1 MSNTPAAPCVFL
13 DFTLTKVNGADA
25 VGVTTTVDDGALV
38 PRALVAVIVNVN
50 ATSLASPV
58 TKIGE
63 EEPLATTAPML
74 STTLKLVIGALLSEK
89 AVKLT
94 MALALPGAALGE
106 VGALGTVVLDVLN
119 VAVTLLAASIVM
131 LHAPVP
137 VHAPNQPAKALPK
150 SGLVVS
156 VTTVALA
163 KSAPHVPPHVI
174 PAGDDVT
181 VPVPVPPLFT
191 VRVFGPSVIDVNTA
205 LSPPIVNVVFVDPL
219 GNVDDVCRTHIVCP
233 LLIVPG
239 TFVKAAVQPTEYPLP
254 VPSMET
260 GTAESMPVIVTTL
273 EACRVLSTTSKRA
286 GKMKSAGIVFFA
298 GRLTA

>member
-25 VGVTTTVDDGALV
+25 VGVTTTIADGALV

-50 ATSLASPV
+50 ETSLASPV
-58 TKIGE
+58 TRIGE
-63 EEPLATTAPML
+63 DEPLATTVPML
-74 STTLKLVIGALLSEK
+74 SKTLKLVIGALLSEK
-89 AVKLT
+89 AVKLNG
-94 MALALPGAALGE
+94 ALALPGAALGE
-106 VGALGTVVLDVLN
+106 VGAFGTVVFDVLN

-137 VHAPNQPAKALPK
+137 VHVPCQPAKALPK

-181 VPVPVPPLFT
+181 VPVPVPPLLT
-191 VRVFGPSVIDVNTA
+191 VRVLGPSVVVVNGA
-205 LSPPIVNVVFVDPL
+205 LIPPIVSVVLVRPF
-219 GNVDDVCRTHIVCP
+219 GKDDAVCRKQTV
-233 LLIVPG
+233 
-239 TFVKAAVQPTEYPLP
+239 
-254 VPSMET
+254 
-260 GTAESMPVIVTTL
+260 
-273 EACRVLSTTSKRA
+273 
-286 GKMKSAGIVFFA
+286 
-298 GRLTA
+298 